1 MNRRDFLKSA
11 GTFAAGLSLGAFPQ
25 RTRAA
30 TNKPN
35 IILCM
40 ADDQGWGDMAY
51 NGHPVLKTPHF
62 DQMAAESLQFD
73 RFYAAAPVCS
83 PTRGSVMTGRH
94 PNRFGC
100 FQWGHTLRPQE
111 ITIAEAL
118 KTAGYTTGHFGKW
131 HIGPARLGTPTNPGA
146 SGFDT
151 WFSAP
156 NFYDNS
162 PIMSKNGRAVK
173 TEGESSMVTVN
184 EALKFIRK
192 QTENDQPF
200 LAVVWFG
207 NPHRPH
213 EPYGEYKEM
222 YTEQDEK
229 KRNLYAEITA
239 MDAAV
244 GKLRQSLRDLGI
256 HENTIF
262 WYTSDNGGL
271 PEAEASGGRGYKG
284 DIYEGGLR
292 VPAILEWPEKITSH
306 SVVDIPANTSD
317 IYPTL
322 LDLLDISLTNQPPLD
337 GISLKP
343 LINGDMQDRSEPIG
357 FWEYP
362 IRGVPTPA
370 KEYMAELYESQQDA
384 STLGDMEKVRVD
396 SWKIEKQYPTDTFPG
411 HAAWLD
417 WPWKLHRIEN
427 DEHPGEVTLELYN
440 LEKDPMEKTDLSDR
454 RKKRVSNMLEKLEAW
469 QVSVMNSLNGAD
481 YNTNSNENE
490 GGSP

>member
-1 MNRRDFLKSA
+1 MDRRDFLKATGTGALGIALGIFPTLSKSA
-11 GTFAAGLSLGAFPQ
+11 
-25 RTRAA
+25 
-30 TNKPN
+30 NKKPN

-51 NGHPVLKTPHF
+51 NGHPILKTPHF
-62 DQMAAESLQFD
+62 DKMASEAMQFD

-100 FQWGHTLRPQE
+100 FKWGHTLRPQE
-111 ITIAEAL
+111 FTIAEAL
-118 KTAGYTTGHFGKW
+118 KTDGYVTAHFGKW

-146 SGFDT
+146 SGFDE

-156 NFYDNS
+156 NFYDND
-162 PIMSKNGRAVK
+162 PIMSRNGRAEK
-173 TEGESSMVTVN
+173 TEGESSMVTADA
-184 EALKFIRK
+184 ALEFIER
-192 QTENDQPF
+192 QAANDQPF

-213 EPYGEYKEM
+213 EPFGEYKEM
-222 YTEQDEK
+222 YSEQDEK

-244 GKLRQSLRDLGI
+244 GKLRQSLRELGI

-292 VPAILEWPEKITSH
+292 VPAILEWPAQIKGH
-306 SVVDIPANTSD
+306 SVVNIPANTSD
-317 IYPTL
+317 IYPTI
-322 LDLLDISLTNQPPLD
+322 LDILNIEMDDQPPLD
-337 GISLKP
+337 GMSLRP
-343 LINGDMQDRSEPIG
+343 LIAGEMNERPEPMG
-357 FWEYP
+357 FWDYP

-370 KEYMAELYESQQDA
+370 KEFMAELYQAQQKGI
-384 STLGDMEKVRVD
+384 TLGDLERVRVD
-396 SWKIEKQYPTDTFPG
+396 SWEIKKQYPADTFPG

-417 WPWKLHRIEN
+417 WPWKLHRIEDDENPN
-427 DEHPGEVTLELYN
+427 DVILELYH
-440 LEKDPMEKTDLSDR
+440 LDKDPMEETDLSDR
-454 RKKRVSNMLEKLEAW
+454 RKKRVDAMLKELEVW
-469 QVSVMNSLNGAD
+469 QTSVINSLNGND
-481 YNTNSNENE
+481 YNT
-490 GGSP
+490 